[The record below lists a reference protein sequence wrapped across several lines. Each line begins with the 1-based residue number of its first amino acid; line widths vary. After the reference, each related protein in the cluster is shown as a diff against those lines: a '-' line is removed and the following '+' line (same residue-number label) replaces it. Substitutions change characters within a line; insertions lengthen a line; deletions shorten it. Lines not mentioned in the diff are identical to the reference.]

1 MRERMTTPTA
11 PPMLRPRYGGLAG
24 VALRTILVMLCWTP
38 IMVAVLAMFE
48 LSFMAR
54 DIPEVPSLDVLQPTF
69 QSRVQLIDGA
79 RVSGA
84 HATSHVPYEL
94 LPPELLIT
102 FLAAEDEDFFTH
114 TAFNLRA
121 IARAALENFRSGQR
135 TQGASTLSQQ
145 LAKQFTG
152 SQRSYHRKVQELLLA
167 RRMEATFS
175 KHELLRAYLE
185 TAFMGHTAYGVTQAS
200 WLYFER
206 DPREL
211 DQGQLA
217 TLAGLLP
224 SPNRFSPLRHP
235 ERALER
241 RDRVLR
247 RLHDMGV
254 LDDRQLAY
262 WLARPLDVR
271 PRAGEAEVIRYPY
284 IHGAALR
291 ILTDDGQNNMLDMW
305 SEGAYTLTMTP
316 MPDAQILARDA
327 LWHAAE
333 RYDQRQGFHDLFARD
348 PGTFTPEEER
358 FAQEV
363 FVQATIEALSPTTM
377 TLRADGEGEPIAL
390 MIEDLR
396 WASSEELDR
405 HYKKPRKIKAMGE
418 TFSVGQRVLLR
429 WSSENERWQLTQP
442 LRLQGALFSM
452 DSLTGQTLASVGGV
466 EPSIDIYH
474 RAEQAC
480 RQPGSVFKPLVY
492 TPALQIG
499 IHPATMLGDVPREL
513 DNVAHGGTW
522 NPRNA
527 DRNYKGYITMKQALA
542 GSRNIPAAYLFD
554 RVGSRRVIDLA
565 RKLGIRDTLDPAP
578 SLALGSSC
586 VKPME
591 MTAVYTAF
599 QREGFHLAPNNLS
612 LWTDDSASD
621 PGDAIIARH
630 QHFAYPLLSLSERLA
645 AMREEVQRSKQPTRA
660 IAREIAATMWW
671 MLRQVALTGT
681 AHELPKSWPVAA
693 KTGTTNDFDA
703 WFIGFDGRRTTG
715 VWMGSDRNKHE
726 LGKGEHG
733 ATVAMPA
740 FREFYQALYADPT
753 FTSEQLEWESIFP
766 MDRVTFVRI
775 DEPTGLLARPNQYG
789 VEYPFTSGQEPV
801 EYAPPTATRRIEQL
815 DLLTQGL

>member
-1 MRERMTTPTA
+1 MSPSSPTSSA
-11 PPMLRPRYGGLAG
+11 PAIRPRYGGLVG

-38 IMVAVLAMFE
+38 LMVAVLAMFE

-54 DIPEVPSLDVLQPTF
+54 EIPDVPSLDVLQPTF
-69 QSRVQLIDGA
+69 QSRIQLLDGT

-152 SQRSYHRKVQELLLA
+152 SQRSYQRKVQELLLA

-217 TLAGLLP
+217 TLAGILP

-235 ERALER
+235 DRALER

-271 PRAGEAEVIRYPY
+271 PREAEPEVVGYPY

-291 ILTDDGQNNMLDMW
+291 ILTDDGQNSMLDMW

-316 MPDAQILARDA
+316 MPDAQIVARQA
-327 LWHAAE
+327 LWQAAE
-333 RYDQRQGFHDLFARD
+333 RYDRRQGLHDLFARD
-348 PGTFTPEEER
+348 PKTFTPEEKL
-358 FAQEV
+358 FAETI
-363 FVQATIEALSPTTM
+363 FTQATIEELSPTTM
-377 TLRADGEGEPIAL
+377 TLRAEDHEPITL
-390 MIEDLR
+390 TIEDLR

-405 HYKKPRKIKAMGE
+405 HYKKPRKIDGLSDSFA
-418 TFSVGQRVLLR
+418 VGQRVLLR
-429 WSSENERWQLTQP
+429 WSGEHERWQLTQP

-452 DSLTGQTLASVGGV
+452 DSITGQTIASVGGV
-466 EPSIDIYH
+466 EPAIDIYH

-527 DRNYKGYITMKQALA
+527 DRNYKGFITMKQALA

-586 VKPME
+586 VKPIE

-599 QREGFHLAPNNLS
+599 QREGLPLTPNSLA
-612 LWTDDSASD
+612 LWTDDGARD
-621 PGDAIIARH
+621 PRDAVIERH
-630 QHFAYPLLSLSERLA
+630 QHFAYPFLSLSERFM
-645 AMREEVQRSKQPTRA
+645 AMREELSGKRPARA
-660 IAREIAATMWW
+660 MAREIAATMWW

-726 LGKGEHG
+726 LGRGEHG

-740 FREFYQALYADPT
+740 FREFYSQLYVDPT
-753 FTSEQLEWESIFP
+753 FTADQLEWEAIFP
-766 MDRVTFVRI
+766 MDRITFVRI

-801 EYAPPTATRRIEQL
+801 EYAPPTSTRRIEQL